1 MSALR
6 VGRYHGTRANGS
18 IATQEHGMTVYDSR
32 TGAEALVPPPRWIC
46 ALLGVVLIA
55 AGIFALS
62 DVVFATII
70 SVKLIG
76 LTAIAAGAFE
86 IMHSFWTKGWGGFLW
101 QILLGALYLAFGLVL
116 LTQPAS
122 GALVLTYFLGAVLF
136 ASGAIR
142 CVLSFAHWR
151 QSGWMML
158 ISGIF
163 GLLAGVLI
171 LFRFPT
177 IGVWA
182 LGFLLGVDLISHG
195 LAWLLYALQSARR
208 TA

>member
-1 MSALR
+1 MSTLR
-6 VGRYHGTRANGS
+6 VRSYHRKRADRH
-18 IATQEHGMTVYDSR
+18 ADQEDGMTVHDTRS
-32 TGAEALVPPPRWIC
+32 GIEALGPPPLWVC
-46 ALLGVVLIA
+46 ALLGIVMIA
-55 AGIFALS
+55 AGILALG

-86 IMHSFWTKGWGGFLW
+86 IIHAFWTKGWGGFLW
-101 QILLGALYLAFGLVL
+101 QILLGALYLALGLVL
-116 LTQPAS
+116 VTQPAS
-122 GALVLTYFLGAVLF
+122 GALVLTYFLGAVLL

-151 QSGWMML
+151 ENGWMML
-158 ISGIF
+158 ISGVFALI
-163 GLLAGVLI
+163 AGALI
-171 LFRFPT
+171 LFRFP
-177 IGVWA
+177 IISVWA

>member
-1 MSALR
+1 
-6 VGRYHGTRANGS
+6 
-18 IATQEHGMTVYDSR
+18 MTVYDSR
-32 TGAEALVPPPRWIC
+32 SDIGVLGSPPLWVC
-46 ALLGVVLIA
+46 ALLGIVMIV
-55 AGIFALS
+55 AGIAALS

-86 IMHSFWTKGWGGFLW
+86 IAHAFWTKGWGGFLW
-101 QILLGALYLAFGLVL
+101 QIVLGALYLAFGLVL

-122 GALVLTYFLGAVLF
+122 GALILTYFLGAVLF
-136 ASGAIR
+136 ASGVIR

-151 QSGWMML
+151 QNGWMML

-171 LFRFPT
+171 LFGFPT
-177 IGVWA
+177 ISVWA

-195 LAWLLYALQSARR
+195 LAWLLYALQSVRR
-208 TA
+208 AA

>member
-1 MSALR
+1 MP
-6 VGRYHGTRANGS
+6 
-18 IATQEHGMTVYDSR
+18 VYDSR
-32 TGAEALVPPPRWIC
+32 SDIGVLGSPPLWVC
-46 ALLGVVLIA
+46 ALLGIVMIV
-55 AGIFALS
+55 AGIAALS

-86 IMHSFWTKGWGGFLW
+86 IAHAFWTKGWGGFLW
-101 QILLGALYLAFGLVL
+101 QIVLGALYLAFGLVL
-116 LTQPAS
+116 LSQPAS
-122 GALVLTYFLGAVLF
+122 GALILTYFLGAVLF
-136 ASGAIR
+136 ASGVIR

-151 QSGWMML
+151 QNGWMML

-171 LFRFPT
+171 LFGFPT
-177 IGVWA
+177 ISVWA

-195 LAWLLYALQSARR
+195 LAWLLYALQSVRR
-208 TA
+208 AA

>member
-1 MSALR
+1 MSTLWVR
-6 VGRYHGTRANGS
+6 GYLPKRADRH
-18 IATQEHGMTVYDSR
+18 ADQEDGMTVHDGQS
-32 TGAEALVPPPRWIC
+32 GIEALGPPPLWVC
-46 ALLGVVLIA
+46 ALLGIVMITAGVL
-55 AGIFALS
+55 ALG

-76 LTAIAAGAFE
+76 LTAIAAGGFE
-86 IMHSFWTKGWGGFLW
+86 IMHALWTKGWGGFLW
-101 QILLGALYLAFGLVL
+101 QILLGALYLAFGLLL

-122 GALVLTYFLGAVLF
+122 SALVLTYFLGAMLL

-142 CVLSFAHWR
+142 CVLSFAHW
-151 QSGWMML
+151 QENGWMML
-158 ISGIF
+158 ISGVFAVI
-163 GLLAGVLI
+163 AGALI
-171 LFRFPT
+171 LFRFP
-177 IGVWA
+177 IISVWA

>member
-1 MSALR
+1 
-6 VGRYHGTRANGS
+6 
-18 IATQEHGMTVYDSR
+18 MTTYDSR
-32 TGAEALVPPPRWIC
+32 SGIDARRPPSLWVC
-46 ALLGVVLIA
+46 ALLGIVMIA
-55 AGIFALS
+55 AGIAALS

-86 IMHSFWTKGWGGFLW
+86 VMHAFWTKGWGGFIW

-116 LTQPAS
+116 LTQPES
-122 GALVLTYFLGAVLF
+122 GALVLTYFLGALLF
-136 ASGAIR
+136 ASGVIR

-151 QSGWMML
+151 QNGWMML

-171 LFRFPT
+171 LFGFPT
-177 IGVWA
+177 FSVWA

-195 LAWLLYALQSARR
+195 LAWLLYALQSVRR